1 MKLKKMLLT
10 LLALVI
16 LLGSAGWF
24 LQVPISLAIARRVAV
39 ARLGTD
45 ASASLPDG
53 LHVGLCGAGSPFPDE
68 RRSGPCTLVQ
78 AGKRLFV
85 FDSGSGAARNI
96 GKMGFNHGKIEA
108 IFLTHFHS
116 DHIDGLGELM
126 LQRWVSAS
134 NREPVPVHGP
144 VGVDSVVGGFNQAY
158 GLDKGYRVAHHGDA
172 VMPASGSGGQPM
184 PFTPGADGRVVLL
197 KDADLEIT
205 AFTVDHA
212 PVHPAV
218 GYRISYKGR
227 SAVISGDTRKSAAVL
242 REAQGADLLVHEA
255 LSVPLVNMLRE
266 AATASQRANL
276 FKVFGDIIDY
286 HATPEQA
293 AETARDAKVR
303 FLLLNHIA
311 PPLPMPGLEKA
322 FLGEAPN
329 IYSGP
334 LRVGVDGDFIS
345 MPAGSTEV
353 TASRRF

>member
-1 MKLKKMLLT
+1 MKLKKT
-10 LLALVI
+10 LLALLGLAV
-16 LLGSAGWF
+16 LLGAAGWF
-24 LQVPISLAIARRVAV
+24 LQVPISLAVARRVAV
-39 ARLGTD
+39 ARLGAD
-45 ASASLPDG
+45 AGANLPDG

-85 FDSGSGAARNI
+85 FDAGGGAARNV
-96 GKMGFNHGKIEA
+96 GKLGFNHGRIEA

-144 VGVDSVVGGFNQAY
+144 QGVDKVVDGLNQAY
-158 GLDKGYRVAHHGDA
+158 ALDKSYRVAHHGDT
-172 VMPASGSGGQPM
+172 VMPASGSGGKAM
-184 PFTPGADGRVVLL
+184 PFNTGADGRVVLL
-197 KDADLEIT
+197 KDGELEIT
-205 AFTVDHA
+205 AFSVDHA
-212 PVHPAV
+212 PVQPAV

-227 SAVISGDTRKSAAVL
+227 SAVISGDTRKSAAV
-242 REAQGADLLVHEA
+242 
-255 LSVPLVNMLRE
+255 LRE

-293 AETARDAKVR
+293 AETARDARVR

-322 FLGEAPN
+322 FLGEATS
-329 IYSGP
+329 IYTGP